1 MQYERWGINSSV
13 AGLIPAVALDSSMA
27 RIPLPLEAIL
37 FCKPHMFSQ
46 HLFSFVTG

>member
-1 MQYERWGINSSV
+1 MDGSV

-37 FCKPHMFSQ
+37 FCKPHIFSQ
-46 HLFSFVTG
+46 HLFIVVTG